1 MEQASTPPY
10 SRGAGMTKRDAPAT
24 HRNREPI
31 LARLEHW
38 LDRPATVL
46 EVASGTG
53 QHAVFFAEKLP
64 HLVWQPTD
72 GDPSSLE
79 SISAWA
85 EESGLPNLRPPLLLD
100 ASGPQWPV
108 VAGEV
113 DAIFNANMIH
123 IAPWTAAVG
132 LLAGAGRILPVAGR
146 LFLYGPFEIDGV
158 QTSPSNAAFDES
170 LRARDP
176 SWGVR
181 ALEDVCTVADASGL
195 VHEETADLPANN
207 KLVVF
212 RKT

>member
-1 MEQASTPPY
+1 
-10 SRGAGMTKRDAPAT
+10 MTKRDAPAT
-24 HRNREPI
+24 QRNREPI
-31 LARLEHW
+31 LERLAHW
-38 LDRPATVL
+38 LDGPATVL

-100 ASGPQWPV
+100 ASSSDWPV

-113 DAIFNANMIH
+113 DTIFNANMIH
-123 IAPWTAAVG
+123 IAPWSAAQG
-132 LLAGAGRILPVAGR
+132 LLAGAGQVLPVAGR
-146 LFLYGPFEIDGV
+146 LVLYGPFKIDGAH
-158 QTSPSNAAFDES
+158 TSPSNAAFDES

-176 SWGVR
+176 RWGVR
-181 ALEDVCTVADASGL
+181 ALEDVRATAEASGL
-195 VHEETADLPANN
+195 VHEETAELPANN

-212 RKT
+212 RKA